1 MPTARNFQFVFEAAD
16 MILDCGDHPEREFAG
31 FQIRQGNVDFH
42 FVGHRDHSTAGKG
55 SSSSPDGKLF
65 V

>member
-42 FVGHRDHSTAGKG
+42 FFQT
-55 SSSSPDGKLF
+55 
-65 V
+65 